1 MWRSMT
7 GSFVQLWERREKLK
21 SPLMRVKEES
31 EKVDLKLNI
40 KKMKIMAS
48 SSITSWE
55 TMETVTDFILGGSKI
70 TVDGDSSYEIKRHLI
85 LGRKAIANLESI
97 LKSRDITL
105 PTKVHIVKAVVF
117 PVVMYRCENWTI
129 LQTEHW
135 RIDAFN
141 CGARE
146 GLRIRWT
153 ARRSNQSILKEISPE
168 YSLKGLV
175 LKLQYSGHLMQ
186 RVDLLEKTLML

>member
-1 MWRSMT
+1 MWRSIT

-31 EKVDLKLNI
+31 EKGDLNLNI
-40 KKMKIMAS
+40 KKPKIMES

-85 LGRKAIANLESI
+85 LGRKAIANLDSV
-97 LKSRDITL
+97 LKRRDITL
-105 PTKVHIVKAVVF
+105 LTKVHIVKAVVS
-117 PVVMYRCENWTI
+117 PVVMYPCENWTI
-129 LQTEHW
+129 LQTEPW

-141 CGARE
+141 CGAGE
-146 GLRIRWT
+146 DLRIRWT
-153 ARRSNQSILKEISPE
+153 ARRSSQSILKEISPE